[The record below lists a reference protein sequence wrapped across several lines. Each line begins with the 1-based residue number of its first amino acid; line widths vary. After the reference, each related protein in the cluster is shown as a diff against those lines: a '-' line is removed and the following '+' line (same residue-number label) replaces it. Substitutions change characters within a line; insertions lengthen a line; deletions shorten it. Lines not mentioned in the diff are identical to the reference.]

1 MTRLAA
7 GTNGLAEA
15 LENEGLSLVWV
26 KGLGY
31 QAQVACHL
39 CQEKDHT
46 KITGPRPTHEMGEYI
61 AQKLLRV
68 GNFAR
73 TKKWNTGGEWK
84 CNGCYHE
91 QSAKDSDKNKSQPI
105 QQKEETMTPSHVKPV
120 NPPRLSVVEPPRK
133 PTIDDR
139 RLVRMKLDDVYL
151 PDEGMYSGDLSD
163 LKIAKDLNVPVAW
176 VSEVRELYGDDRCKD
191 QPLTRDE
198 LAKAFADVKRS
209 EREIS
214 DAKEKITKIEADM
227 KPTFE
232 LVKKA
237 YASILK
243 A

>member
-1 MTRLAA
+1 
-7 GTNGLAEA
+7 
-15 LENEGLSLVWV
+15 
-26 KGLGY
+26 
-31 QAQVACHL
+31 
-39 CQEKDHT
+39 
-46 KITGPRPTHEMGEYI
+46 
-61 AQKLLRV
+61 
-68 GNFAR
+68 
-73 TKKWNTGGEWK
+73 
-84 CNGCYHE
+84 
-91 QSAKDSDKNKSQPI
+91 
-105 QQKEETMTPSHVKPV
+105 MTPAHVKPV

-198 LAKAFADVKRS
+198 LAKAFADVKRA
-209 EREIS
+209 EREIT

-227 KPTFE
+227 KPTFD

>member
-7 GTNGLAEA
+7 GTDGLAES
-15 LENEGLSLVWV
+15 LENEGLSLV
-26 KGLGY
+26 KTRQGLH
-31 QAQVACHL
+31 ACVVCHS
-39 CQEKDHT
+39 CQKKDYT
-46 KITGPRPTHEMGEYI
+46 KATGPRPTHEMGRYL
-61 AQKLLRV
+61 AQRLV
-68 GNFAR
+68 NNGMWFQS
-73 TKKWNTGGEWK
+73 KKWKTGAQYECRECHGDCLIRNPQKKEI
-84 CNGCYHE
+84 
-91 QSAKDSDKNKSQPI
+91 QPI
-105 QQKEETMTPSHVKPV
+105 QQKEEAMTPAHVKPV

-198 LAKAFADVKRS
+198 LAKAFADVKRA
-209 EREIS
+209 EREIT

-227 KPTFE
+227 KPTFD